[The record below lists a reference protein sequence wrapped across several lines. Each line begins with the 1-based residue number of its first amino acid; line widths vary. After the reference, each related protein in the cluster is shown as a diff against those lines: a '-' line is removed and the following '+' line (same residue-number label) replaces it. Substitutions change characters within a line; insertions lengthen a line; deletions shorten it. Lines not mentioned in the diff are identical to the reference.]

1 MNNWLWAI
9 VAIVASMMVASIL
22 ARLVRSQMGKE
33 TRPEAMQQNAA
44 AIGSIIFSAVLVVGL
59 IAALGFVKPDALDKI
74 TDDAVAYL
82 PRALSAGIVMIVG
95 NILATIAS
103 TAVLRMVAQAGPA
116 VAKAIPSAVKWGIM
130 GFAVILAAS
139 QLGIDTTT
147 INIAVAAMLFS
158 LGFAM
163 TLLVG
168 LGGQSVSREIAA
180 GRAMRR
186 VLEPGDQIHGGSLAG
201 TVITVHSTATEIAD
215 ASGETMLYPNTT
227 MLGSTLSVLRPDPP
241 EGANPETAD

>member
-1 MNNWLWAI
+1 MNNWLWA
-9 VAIVASMMVASIL
+9 VLAIVVSMTVASVL

-33 TRPEAMQQNAA
+33 TRPEPMQQNAA
-44 AIGSIIFSAVLVVGL
+44 AIGSIVFSGILVIGL
-59 IAALGFVKPDALDKI
+59 IAALGFVKPESLDKI

-82 PRALSAGIVMIVG
+82 PRALSAGIVLIVG

-116 VAKAIPSAVKWGIM
+116 VAKAIPNVVKWGIF
-130 GFAVILAAS
+130 GFTVILAAS

-163 TLLVG
+163 TMLVG
-168 LGGQSVSREIAA
+168 LGGQTVSREIAA

-186 VLEPGDQIHGGSLAG
+186 VLEPGDQIQGGSLSG
-201 TVITVHSTATEIAD
+201 TVITVHSTSTEIAD
-215 ASGETMLYPNTT
+215 GSGETMLYPNSTL
-227 MLGSTLSVLRPDPP
+227 LGSTLSVLRPDRP
-241 EGANPETAD
+241 EDDEDAS